1 MAGKDYGTLDTI
13 GIVSSRRLAE
23 TVMDNIQTKYMSE
36 TQKYMKSKHNIE
48 LYLKDGTRF
57 IVCPM
62 SEASKGR
69 RLTYALIDKN
79 IHDTEFLNNIVHPMC
94 AYCKEDEIFYIADSK
109 DATKVAFDIID
120 LIRESKYIK

>member
-1 MAGKDYGTLDTI
+1 MAGKDYGILDTI

-36 TQKYMKSKHNIE
+36 AQKYMKSKYNIE

-57 IVCPM
+57 VLCPL
-62 SEASKGR
+62 SEASRGR

-79 IHDTEFLNNIVHPMC
+79 IHDTELLNNIVYPMC
-94 AYCKEDEIFYIADSK
+94 AYCKEDEIFYITDSQ
-109 DATKVAFDIID
+109 DGIEVAFNIID
-120 LIRESKYIK
+120 SIRE